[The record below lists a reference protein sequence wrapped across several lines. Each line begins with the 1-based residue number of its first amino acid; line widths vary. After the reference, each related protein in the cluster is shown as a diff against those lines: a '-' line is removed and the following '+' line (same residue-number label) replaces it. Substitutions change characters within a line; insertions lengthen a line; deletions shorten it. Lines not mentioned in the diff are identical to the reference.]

1 MIMNTAEVQVLK
13 AMENDTEWINVHQE
27 ELTKKYSERF
37 IAVKSGKVMAADKD
51 FENVLKEL
59 YKKGISP
66 AEAMIRFIFKKGH
79 MFIL

>member
-1 MIMNTAEVQVLK
+1 MNTAEVQVLK
-13 AMENDTEWINVHQE
+13 AMENDTEWINAHQE

-66 AEAMIRFIFKKGH
+66 AETVVRFIFKKGYL
-79 MFIL
+79 FIL